1 MNLTTLMDKVIGRQR
16 ERQQSRHEAYRTL
29 VAQLA
34 DGKEPDADEVDELL
48 GALGKSLD
56 DLKADVERLEKRR
69 EWKAQIDAL
78 PKLADEQKRLG
89 KQVAAADRE
98 LEAAESKHTEIT
110 PPLYARLEQIKQ
122 AMSGAE
128 DARRRLWDTCT
139 DAAIVAEL
147 KEVTT
152 AREVVSTRRT
162 KIAVD
167 ARQQREWAQ
176 SDRAEVPHA
185 TSETQIAELRR
196 RAARRDARAAE
207 LEAELTKLV
216 AEEAD
221 LERREANLRQRT
233 LEA

>member
-1 MNLTTLMDKVIGRQR
+1 MNLATLMDKVIGRQR

-34 DGKEPDADEVDELL
+34 DGKEPDAEQVDELL
-48 GALGKSLD
+48 VALGKSLD

-69 EWKAQIDAL
+69 EWKAQIDQL
-78 PKLADEQKRLG
+78 PKLGDEQKRLR
-89 KQVAAADRE
+89 KQVSAADRE

-110 PPLYARLEQIKQ
+110 TPLYARLDQIKQ
-122 AMSGAE
+122 AMSAAE
-128 DARRRLWDTCT
+128 DARRRLWDTCA
-139 DAAIVAEL
+139 DPAIVAEL

-152 AREVVSTRRT
+152 ARADVSTRRT
-162 KIAVD
+162 KIAAD
-167 ARQQREWAQ
+167 ARQQREWAR

-185 TSETQIAELRR
+185 TSETQIVELRQ

-221 LERREANLRQRT
+221 LERREAAIRERM